1 MIRRNWYVWLM
12 MATLAVFSGCETQVQ
27 PTSVGGT
34 VTFDGKPVEGATV
47 SFSPT
52 GEGGKIAVGKT
63 DVSGNFTLNTPSI
76 GEGAVPGSYKV
87 SISKTTAVA
96 NGAGGF
102 EDPRGM
108 GGEMTEEQKE
118 QMMSMADTM
127 KMAYKSE
134 LPAKYGSPN
143 NSGFTAEVTE
153 GGDNNFT
160 FDMTK

>member
-12 MATLAVFSGCETQVQ
+12 MATLAVFAGCETQVQ
-27 PTSVGGT
+27 PTTAGGT

-52 GEGGKIAVGKT
+52 GEGGQIAVGKT
-63 DVSGNFTLNTPSI
+63 DASGNFTLNTPGI

-87 SISKTTAVA
+87 SIQKSTEVDPAAAT
-96 NGAGGF
+96 F

-108 GGEMTEEQKE
+108 GGKMTEEQKE
-118 QMMSMADTM
+118 QMMSMSDAM
-127 KMAYKSE
+127 KKTYKSE
-134 LPAKYGSPN
+134 LPAKYGSPD

-160 FDMTK
+160 FEMTK